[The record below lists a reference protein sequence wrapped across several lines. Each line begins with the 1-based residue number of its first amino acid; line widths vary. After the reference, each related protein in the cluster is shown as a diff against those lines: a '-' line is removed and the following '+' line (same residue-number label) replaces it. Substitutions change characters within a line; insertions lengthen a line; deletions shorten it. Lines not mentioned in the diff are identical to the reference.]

1 MSEQKTV
8 ITQIFEKLDGLKAMF
23 EKAPEQKKFEQAT
36 LKDGTVVQWEGELA
50 VGTAL
55 FVVAEDGEALP
66 APDGQHEV
74 EGGLVVTTVD
84 GIVTEIVEA
93 KAEEVM
99 EVTPEE
105 QTAIVTEV
113 MQIIEPRLA
122 AIEEQLAMLGD
133 FAKVEQVKEFTSQVI
148 EAVKSVGSEVEKF
161 KAMPQPEPKK
171 KEVFEDET
179 LTPLQK
185 QLIINRKNK

>member
-93 KAEEVM
+93 QVEEEMSAEEKEAEFIAKV
-99 EVTPEE
+99 
-105 QTAIVTEV
+105 QAIVA
-113 MQIIEPRLA
+113 P
-122 AIEEQLAMLGD
+122 MLEG
-133 FAKVEQVKEFTSQVI
+133 FAKTEQVKEFTSQVI